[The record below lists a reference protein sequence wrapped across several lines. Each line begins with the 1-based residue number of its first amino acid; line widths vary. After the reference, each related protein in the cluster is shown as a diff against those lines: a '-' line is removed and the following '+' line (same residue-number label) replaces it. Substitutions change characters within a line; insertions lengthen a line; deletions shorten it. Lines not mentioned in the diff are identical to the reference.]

1 MDPATQVDDPI
12 DAFAVHGAA
21 GAWGVLAAALFDW
34 GNGVAPGARWRF
46 LGEGFGVR
54 KLGVSSVSSKEN
66 QKIMGKS

>member
-1 MDPATQVDDPI
+1 MSILKNPPWTQRQVDDPI

-46 LGEGFGVR
+46 LGRVWGEKNGSF
-54 KLGVSSVSSKEN
+54 
-66 QKIMGKS
+66 MGKSMGKS